1 MKYLSRILLLT
12 VVLLIVWVNKEQ
24 MNKKQIIEKLK
35 NDEDYYGEFGNKY
48 LSNSHVGKLLK
59 DPLRAFEPS
68 KPSPA
73 FLVGGYFHTCILEPD
88 KLDKYRVVKSTTR
101 NTKEYKDVSGG
112 ELCLLQHE
120 VDAIELMREKVMAN
134 NICKDLITLGNVEYE
149 VPGVTELFGNMWKG
163 KADIVNHDEK
173 LVIDLKTT
181 NDIDKFKWSA
191 SKFNYDSQAYIY
203 SKLFGYEFLFIVIDK
218 NTHQIGMFDCSPEF
232 YERGED
238 KVRRASEAY
247 DLFYK
252 TKDFDPKQYFISKTL

>member
-1 MKYLSRILLLT
+1 M
-12 VVLLIVWVNKEQ
+12 NKEKILQ
-24 MNKKQIIEKLK
+24 RLC
-35 NDEDYYGEFGNKY
+35 NDEDYYGEFGNQF

-88 KLDKYRVVKSTTR
+88 KLDKYKVVKSTTR
-101 NTKEYKDVSGG
+101 NTKAYKDVAGG

-120 VDAIELMREKVMAN
+120 VDTIELMRDKVMAN
-134 NICKDLITLGNVEYE
+134 DICNELIRGSDFERTVDYE
-149 VPGVTELFGNMWKG
+149 VPMVTELFGNKWKG
-163 KADIVNHDEK
+163 KADIVNHEEK
-173 LVIDLKTT
+173 LIIDLKTT
-181 NDIDKFKWSA
+181 ADIEKFQWSA
-191 SKFNYDSQAYIY
+191 NKYNYDSQAYIY

-218 NTHQIGMFDCSPEF
+218 NTHQIGMFDCSPKF
-232 YERGED
+232 YERGEE
-238 KVRRASEAY
+238 KVRKASEAY

>member
-1 MKYLSRILLLT
+1 M
-12 VVLLIVWVNKEQ
+12 NKEKILQ
-24 MNKKQIIEKLK
+24 KLC
-35 NDEDYYGEFGNKY
+35 NDEDYYGDFGNQY

-59 DPLRAFEPS
+59 DPLNAFKPS

-88 KLDKYRVVKSTTR
+88 KLEKFKIVKSSNR
-101 NTKEYKDVSGG
+101 NTKAYKDVAGG

-120 VDAIELMREKVMAN
+120 VDTIELMRQKVMDN
-134 NICKDLITLGNVEYE
+134 DICKDLITLGDIEYE
-149 VPGVTELFGNMWKG
+149 KPMIEEMFGNMWKG

-181 NDIDKFKWSA
+181 ADISKFNWSA
-191 SKFNYDSQAYIY
+191 SKYNYDSQAYIY

-218 NTHQIGMFDCSPEF
+218 TTHQIGMFDCSPQF

-252 TKDFDPKQYFISKTL
+252 TKEFDPKQYFISKTL

>member
-1 MKYLSRILLLT
+1 
-12 VVLLIVWVNKEQ
+12 
-24 MNKKQIIEKLK
+24 MNKKQILQKLR
-35 NDEDYYGEFGNKY
+35 NDEDYYGEFGNQF

-59 DPLRAFEPS
+59 DPLKAFEPS

-88 KLDKYRVVKSTTR
+88 KLEKFKVVKSTTR
-101 NTKEYKDVSGG
+101 NTKAYKDVAGG

-120 VDAIELMREKVMAN
+120 VDTIELMRDKVMAN
-134 NICKDLITLGNVEYE
+134 DICKDLIMGPSLDNNNEFE
-149 VPGVTELFGNMWKG
+149 VPMVTKLFGKKWKG
-163 KADIVNHDEK
+163 KADIVNHEEK

-181 NDIDKFKWSA
+181 ADIDKFQWSA

-218 NTHQIGMFDCSPEF
+218 NTHQIGMFDCSPQF

-238 KVRRASEAY
+238 KVRKASEAY

>member
-1 MKYLSRILLLT
+1 M
-12 VVLLIVWVNKEQ
+12 NKEKILQ
-24 MNKKQIIEKLK
+24 RLC

-88 KLDKYRVVKSTTR
+88 KLEKFKVVKSTTR
-101 NTKEYKDVSGG
+101 NTKAYKDVAGG

-120 VDAIELMREKVMAN
+120 VDTIELMRDKVMAN
-134 NICKDLITLGNVEYE
+134 DICKDLIVNSQTEYE
-149 VPGVTELFGNMWKG
+149 KPGIINMFNNNWKG
-163 KADIVNHDEK
+163 KADIVNHEEK

-181 NDIDKFKWSA
+181 GDIDKFQWSA

-218 NTHQIGMFDCSPEF
+218 NTHQIGMFDCSPQF
-232 YERGED
+232 YERGEE
-238 KVRRASEAY
+238 KVRKASEAY

>member
-1 MKYLSRILLLT
+1 M
-12 VVLLIVWVNKEQ
+12 NKEKILQ
-24 MNKKQIIEKLK
+24 RLC
-35 NDEDYYGEFGNKY
+35 NDEDYYGEFGNQF

-88 KLDKYRVVKSTTR
+88 KLDKYKVVKSTTR

-120 VDAIELMREKVMAN
+120 VDTIELMREKVMAN
-134 NICKDLITLGNVEYE
+134 DICKDLIINSQNKYE
-149 VPGVTELFGNMWKG
+149 QPGIINMFNNNWKG
-163 KADIVNHDEK
+163 KADIVNHEEK

-181 NDIDKFKWSA
+181 ADIDKFQWSA

-218 NTHQIGMFDCSPEF
+218 NTHQIGMFDCSPQF
-232 YERGED
+232 YERGEE
-238 KVRRASEAY
+238 KVRKASEAY